1 MDPGEE
7 LVSWLVLF
15 GQLDGGVGEAVLLH
29 MPVSVP
35 AVGEDMA
42 AGLDLVL
49 EEAVQTFG
57 TGVREYRQRCETG
70 DRGPARLASGA
81 VFDGHG
87 HHRLVA
93 STAALARFAVF
104 FASDIALIDL
114 DQAAQGIVPV
124 AILHGLANLVFDQPC
139 RRVAD
144 A

>member
-57 TGVREYRQRCETG
+57 TGVWEYRQRCEAG
-70 DRGPARLASGA
+70 DRGPARLACGA
-81 VFDGHG
+81 MFDRHG
-87 HHRLVA
+87 YDGLALGAAPLAGFAMLLATHVALV
-93 STAALARFAVF
+93 
-104 FASDIALIDL
+104 DL
-114 DQAAQGIVPV
+114 DPVSYTHLTLPTKRIV
-124 AILHGLANLVFDQPC
+124 
-139 RRVAD
+139 
-144 A
+144 